1 MGDAISQFVGAHPLV
16 WRFFSPV
23 FSPVLLISLVISS
36 HSFCITEIGDAR
48 FLRRERERVD
58 GRSRLAKVGEGEI
71 A

>member
-23 FSPVLLISLVISS
+23 LLISLVVSS
-36 HSFCITEIGDAR
+36 FSITELGDAR
-48 FLRRERERVD
+48 FLWRERERVD